1 MMETAGAVPTRVPL
15 CEPCLREG
23 ERRRCTH
30 ACGASRASV
39 AREMLGASGT
49 RLASCLHGARKHDGP
64 TGAVMTSDL
73 RVHSGPRPALY
84 EPGSLAFDGGDWRP
98 WLLSVNLPA
107 GEEDSE

>member
-1 MMETAGAVPTRVPL
+1 MMETAGAVPTRF
-15 CEPCLREG
+15 PCASHASGRVSTG
-23 ERRRCTH
+23 GARQ

-84 EPGSLAFDGGDWRP
+84 GPGPRAFVTAVIGDT
-98 WLLSVNLPA
+98 
-107 GEEDSE
+107 GC

>member
-1 MMETAGAVPTRVPL
+1 MMETAGALPTRVPL
-15 CEPCLREG
+15 CEPCLRQVSTG
-23 ERRRCTH
+23 GARQ

-73 RVHSGPRPALY
+73 RVHSGLRPALY
-84 EPGSLAFDGGDWRP
+84 GPGPLAFDGGDWRH

-107 GEEDSE
+107 GDEDSE